1 MNYFTDK
8 QILEYIM
15 QKFIDNKWSH
25 VIINNLI
32 KKKPDNIKF
41 DENQF
46 LLDLVT

>member
-1 MNYFTDK
+1 MINKQTNDISREKIMNYFTDK

-32 KKKPDNIKF
+32 KKNW
-41 DENQF
+41 
-46 LLDLVT
+46 